1 MTTDSD
7 NIHIGLMPYLNS
19 EVFYY
24 AFNMPGIDLSPK
36 VPSAMAQAADV
47 GTLDGGPVPIV
58 DCFRLEDRFTYVN
71 GFCIATVERARSI
84 LLFSKLPMQEL
95 DGKNIGITDETST
108 TVRLLKVLLTHKYKV
123 RPKRYVSLSES
134 SDAYLLIGDNALRN
148 KIGNT
153 NFPFMYDLGEEWNN
167 WTGLPFVFARWI
179 LRKTVP
185 ASVQRMLCE
194 QLNASIES
202 ALRNVEHIA
211 SKRHV
216 DLGLTIPE
224 TIEYVQSFR
233 YVIGDQELQA
243 IERFRSLLGN
253 INAT

>member
-1 MTTDSD
+1 MPIDSD
-7 NIHIGLMPYLNS
+7 KIRIGLMPYLNS
-19 EVFYY
+19 EVFYHTL
-24 AFNMPGIDLSPK
+24 NLPGTDLSSM
-36 VPSAMAQAADV
+36 VPSAMARAADI

-58 DCFRLEDRFTYVN
+58 DCFRLEDRFAYVN

-84 LLFSKLPMQEL
+84 LLFSKSPIQNL
-95 DGKNIGITDETST
+95 DGKTIGITDETST
-108 TVRLLKVLLTHKYKV
+108 TVRLLKVLLVHKYGV
-123 RPKRYVSLSES
+123 RPSEYVSLSES

-148 KIGNT
+148 KGGNASY
-153 NFPFMYDLGEEWNN
+153 PCMYDLGEEWNS

-185 ASVQRMLCE
+185 ESVRQMLRE
-194 QLNASIES
+194 QLDSSIES

-211 SKRHV
+211 SKRHI

-233 YVIGDQELQA
+233 YVVGNQELQS

-253 INAT
+253 IDTP